1 MDLVVAHKLDI
12 SSNMEELAENIK
24 KDIQNKYDIIVT
36 EDSLP
41 ETKKLMAEVNKD
53 KNAFKE
59 KYKEFKDEVLAPLV
73 PLDVKAKEIEGYFD
87 NARLALDNQVKNF
100 EKGKLEAIKVIVE
113 KYRDDACLTAN
124 ITPESIIVTDLVIL
138 SAVNVNS
145 KGYSI
150 AKKVSDTIDQRIQF
164 VENQILKAKLEAEEK
179 AKRDREIAE
188 NARRE
193 AEERARVREAELLA
207 KAEREKQE
215 ALLKAEREK
224 ADAVSDA
231 RKESITINE
240 RAGTITKQD
249 AERLREESPKEPIF
263 TDDGKRIF
271 TVTATFEVSAPK
283 QTPTEKI
290 INKLQGMIESAGIT
304 SLKKIEVR

>member
-1 MDLVVAHKLDI
+1 MDLVVAHTLDI

-41 ETKKLMAEVNKD
+41 ETKKLMAEVNKEKD
-53 KNAFKE
+53 EFKK
-59 KYKEFKDEVLAPLV
+59 KYKEFKNEVLAPLT
-73 PLDVKAKEIEGYFD
+73 PLDAKAKEIEGFYD
-87 NARLALDNQVKNF
+87 SARAALDNQVKNF
-100 EKGKLEAIKVIVE
+100 EKGKLEAIKAIVE

-124 ITPESIIVTDLVIL
+124 ITPESITVNDLVIL
-138 SAVNVNS
+138 SAVSTNS
-145 KGYSI
+145 KGYTI
-150 AKKVSDTIDQRIQF
+150 AKKTSDTIDQRIQA
-164 VENQILKAKLEAEEK
+164 VELQIAKAKLEAEEK

-224 ADAVSDA
+224 EEAVAKATRADIAPVQ
-231 RKESITINE
+231 EQE
-240 RAGTITKQD
+240 V
-249 AERLREESPKEPIF
+249 KEPTF
-263 TDDGKRIF
+263 TTDGKRIF

-283 QTPTEKI
+283 QTPTDKI
-290 INKLQGMIESAGIT
+290 INKLQGMIEGAGIT

>member
-1 MDLVVAHKLDI
+1 
-12 SSNMEELAENIK
+12 
-24 KDIQNKYDIIVT
+24 
-36 EDSLP
+36 
-41 ETKKLMAEVNKD
+41 MAEVNKEKD
-53 KNAFKE
+53 EFKK
-59 KYKEFKDEVLAPLV
+59 KYKEFKNEVLAPLT
-73 PLDVKAKEIEGYFD
+73 PLDAKAKEIEGFYD
-87 NARLALDNQVKNF
+87 SARAALDNQVKNF

-113 KYRDDACLTAN
+113 KYRDDACLDAN
-124 ITPESIIVTDLVIL
+124 ITPESIVVTDLVIL

-150 AKKVSDTIDQRIQF
+150 AKKTSDTIDQRI
-164 VENQILKAKLEAEEK
+164 
-179 AKRDREIAE
+179 AKRDREIAD
-188 NARRE
+188 NARKE

-224 ADAVSDA
+224 AEAVAKATRAD
-231 RKESITINE
+231 ITPV
-240 RAGTITKQD
+240 Q
-249 AERLREESPKEPIF
+249 EEVKEPTF

-283 QTPTEKI
+283 QTTIDKI
-290 INKLQGMIESAGIT
+290 INKLQGMIEGAGIT

>member
-1 MDLVVAHKLDI
+1 MDLVVAHSLDI

-41 ETKKLMAEVNKD
+41 ETKKLMAEVNKEKD
-53 KNAFKE
+53 EFKK
-59 KYKEFKDEVLAPLV
+59 KYKEFKNEVLAPLT
-73 PLDVKAKEIEGYFD
+73 PLDAKAKEIEGFYD
-87 NARLALDNQVKNF
+87 SARAALDNQVKNF
-100 EKGKLEAIKVIVE
+100 EKGKLEAIKAIVE
-113 KYRDDACLTAN
+113 KYRDDACLDAN
-124 ITPESIIVTDLVIL
+124 ITPESIVVTDLVIL

-150 AKKVSDTIDQRIQF
+150 AKKTSDTIDQRIQA
-164 VENQILKAKLEAEEK
+164 VELQIAKAKLEAEEK

-224 ADAVSDA
+224 EEAIAKV
-231 RKESITINE
+231 T
-240 RAGTITKQD
+240 RAENAPVQ
-249 AERLREESPKEPIF
+249 EQEVKEPTF

-283 QTPTEKI
+283 QTPIEKI
-290 INKLQGMIESAGIT
+290 INKLQGMIEGAGIT
-304 SLKKIEVR
+304 SLKKIEVK

>member
-1 MDLVVAHKLDI
+1 MDLVVSHSLDI

-41 ETKKLMAEVNKD
+41 ETKKLMAEVNKEKD
-53 KNAFKE
+53 EFKK
-59 KYKEFKDEVLAPLV
+59 KYKEFKNEVLAPLT
-73 PLDVKAKEIEGYFD
+73 PLDAKAKEIESYFD
-87 NARLALDNQVKNF
+87 TARAALDNQVKNF

-124 ITPESIIVTDLVIL
+124 ITPESITINDLVIL
-138 SAVNVNS
+138 SAVSTNS
-145 KGYSI
+145 KGYTI
-150 AKKVSDTIDQRIQF
+150 AKKTSDTIDQRIQA
-164 VENQILKAKLEAEEK
+164 VELQIAKAKLEAEEK

-207 KAEREKQE
+207 KDEREKQD

-224 ADAVSDA
+224 AEAVA
-231 RKESITINE
+231 KAT
-240 RAGTITKQD
+240 RADIAPVQ
-249 AERLREESPKEPIF
+249 EQEVKEPTF

-283 QTPTEKI
+283 QTPIDKI
-290 INKLQGMIESAGIT
+290 INKLQGMIEGAGIT

>member
-41 ETKKLMAEVNKD
+41 ETKKLMAEVNKEKD
-53 KNAFKE
+53 EFKK
-59 KYKEFKDEVLAPLV
+59 KYKEFKNEVLAPLT
-73 PLDVKAKEIEGYFD
+73 PLDAKAKEIESYFD
-87 NARLALDNQVKNF
+87 TARAALDNQVKNF
-100 EKGKLEAIKVIVE
+100 EKGKLEAIKAIVE
-113 KYRDDACLTAN
+113 KYRDDACLDAN
-124 ITPESIIVTDLVIL
+124 ITTESIVVTDLVIL

-150 AKKVSDTIDQRIQF
+150 AKKTSDTIDQRIQA
-164 VENQILKAKLEAEEK
+164 VELQIAKAKLEAEEK

-224 ADAVSDA
+224 AEAVA
-231 RKESITINE
+231 KAT
-240 RAGTITKQD
+240 RADIAPVQ
-249 AERLREESPKEPIF
+249 EEVKEPTF

-283 QTPTEKI
+283 QTPIDKI
-290 INKLQGMIESAGIT
+290 VNKLQGMIEGAGIT

>member
-53 KNAFKE
+53 KDDFKK
-59 KYKEFKDEVLAPLV
+59 KYKDFKNEVLSPLV
-73 PLDVKAKEIEGYFD
+73 PLDTKAKEIEGYYD
-87 NARLALDNQVKNF
+87 TARAALDNQVKNF
-100 EKGKLEAIKVIVE
+100 EKGKLEAIKVIIE

-124 ITPESIIVTDLVIL
+124 ITPESITITDLVIL

-150 AKKVSDTIDQRIQF
+150 AKKTSDIIDQRIQA
-164 VENQILKAKLEAEEK
+164 VENQILKARLDAEEK
-179 AKRDREIAE
+179 AKEVERIK
-188 NARRE
+188 
-193 AEERARVREAELLA
+193 EE
-207 KAEREKQE
+207 
-215 ALLKAEREK
+215 
-224 ADAVSDA
+224 A
-231 RKESITINE
+231 RKESEANAQREKEELIKKHE
-240 RAGTITKQD
+240 REL
-249 AERLREESPKEPIF
+249 AEAQKPTVAPVHIPQEEIKEPTF

-283 QTPTEKI
+283 QTPIEKI
-290 INKLQGMIESAGIT
+290 INKLQGMIEGAGIT

>member
-24 KDIQNKYDIIVT
+24 KDIQNKYDLIVT

-53 KNAFKE
+53 KDDFKK
-59 KYKEFKDEVLAPLV
+59 KYKEFKNEVLAHLT
-73 PLDVKAKEIEGYFD
+73 PLDAKAKEIEGYFD
-87 NARLALDNQVKNF
+87 TARAALDNQVKNF

-124 ITPESIIVTDLVIL
+124 ITPESITITDLVIL

-150 AKKVSDTIDQRIQF
+150 AKKTSDTIDQRIQA
-164 VENQILKAKLEAEEK
+164 VELQIAKAKLEAEEK

-188 NARRE
+188 QARRE

-207 KAEREKQE
+207 KAERDKAEAVERAIQEVQKPTVAENAQVQE
-215 ALLKAEREK
+215 A
-224 ADAVSDA
+224 
-231 RKESITINE
+231 
-240 RAGTITKQD
+240 
-249 AERLREESPKEPIF
+249 PKEPTF

-283 QTPTEKI
+283 KTPIEKI
-290 INKLQGMIESAGIT
+290 INKLQVMIEGAGIT

>member
-1 MDLVVAHKLDI
+1 MDLVVSHSLDI

-41 ETKKLMAEVNKD
+41 ETKKLMAEVNKEKD
-53 KNAFKE
+53 EFKK
-59 KYKEFKDEVLAPLV
+59 KYKEFKNEVLAPLT
-73 PLDVKAKEIEGYFD
+73 PLDAKAKEIESYFD
-87 NARLALDNQVKNF
+87 SARAALDNQVKNF
-100 EKGKLEAIKVIVE
+100 EKGKLEAIKAIVE

-124 ITPESIIVTDLVIL
+124 ITPESITVNDLVIL

-150 AKKVSDTIDQRIQF
+150 AKKTSDTIDQRIQA
-164 VENQILKAKLEAEEK
+164 VELQIAKAKLEAEEK

-193 AEERARVREAELLA
+193 AEERARAREVELLA

-224 ADAVSDA
+224 EEAVAKATRADIAPVQ
-231 RKESITINE
+231 EQE
-240 RAGTITKQD
+240 V
-249 AERLREESPKEPIF
+249 KEPTF

-271 TVTATFEVSAPK
+271 IVTATFEVSAPK
-283 QTPTEKI
+283 QTPIDKI
-290 INKLQGMIESAGIT
+290 INKLQGMIEGAGIT

>member
-1 MDLVVAHKLDI
+1 MDLVVSHSLDI

-41 ETKKLMAEVNKD
+41 ETKKLMAEVNKEKD
-53 KNAFKE
+53 EFKK
-59 KYKEFKDEVLAPLV
+59 KYKEFKNEVLAPLT
-73 PLDVKAKEIEGYFD
+73 PLDAKAKEIEGFYD
-87 NARLALDNQVKNF
+87 SARAALDNQVKNF

-113 KYRDDACLTAN
+113 KYRDDACLDAN
-124 ITPESIIVTDLVIL
+124 ITPESIVVTDLVIL

-150 AKKVSDTIDQRIQF
+150 AKKTSDTIDQRIQA
-164 VENQILKAKLEAEEK
+164 VELQIAKAKLEAEEK

-224 ADAVSDA
+224 AEAVA
-231 RKESITINE
+231 KAT
-240 RAGTITKQD
+240 RADIAPVQ
-249 AERLREESPKEPIF
+249 EEVKEPTF

-283 QTPTEKI
+283 QTPIDKI
-290 INKLQGMIESAGIT
+290 INKLQGMIEGAGIT

>member
-1 MDLVVAHKLDI
+1 MDLVVSHSLDI

-41 ETKKLMAEVNKD
+41 ETKKLMAEVNKEKD
-53 KNAFKE
+53 EFKK
-59 KYKEFKDEVLAPLV
+59 KYKEFKNEVLAPLT
-73 PLDVKAKEIEGYFD
+73 PLDAKAKEIESYFD
-87 NARLALDNQVKNF
+87 TARAALDNQVKNF

-124 ITPESIIVTDLVIL
+124 ITPESITVNDLVIL

-145 KGYSI
+145 KGYTI
-150 AKKVSDTIDQRIQF
+150 AKKTSDTIDQRIQA
-164 VENQILKAKLEAEEK
+164 VELQIAKAKLEAEEK

-188 NARRE
+188 NARKE
-193 AEERARVREAELLA
+193 AEERARVREVELLA

-224 ADAVSDA
+224 EEAVAKATRADIALV
-231 RKESITINE
+231 
-240 RAGTITKQD
+240 Q
-249 AERLREESPKEPIF
+249 EEVKEPTF

-283 QTPTEKI
+283 QTPIDKI
-290 INKLQGMIESAGIT
+290 VNKLQGMIEGAGIT